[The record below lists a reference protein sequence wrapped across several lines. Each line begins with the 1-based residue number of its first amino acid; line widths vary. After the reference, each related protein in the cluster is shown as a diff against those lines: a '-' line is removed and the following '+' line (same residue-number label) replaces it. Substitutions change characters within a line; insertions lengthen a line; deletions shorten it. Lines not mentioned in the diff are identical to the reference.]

1 MYLEKINSPDDL
13 KRLVLPELETL
24 SDEIRTLIIEVVS
37 KNGGHLSS
45 SLGVV
50 ELTLA
55 LHYVFDTP
63 VDKIIWDVGHQCYTH
78 KIITGRR
85 EKFRTLRQDNGISG
99 FPSRQESVYD
109 VFNTGHASNSI
120 SIIEIRIHRSIAPRL
135 VHFADTASI
144 DDNVFCVI
152 SGGPCLLVQCHVF
165 TKRFNGGD

>member
-120 SIIEIRIHRSIAPRL
+120 SIAVGLSEAKKKM
-135 VHFADTASI
+135 
-144 DDNVFCVI
+144 N
-152 SGGPCLLVQCHVF
+152 Q
-165 TKRFNGGD
+165 